1 MESLTQ
7 QLHQAAAVL
16 KANPADLLERVTAT
30 QEQLRSL
37 EKELSQLK
45 AKLAAATSA
54 DLSAEALE
62 VAGIKVLIKSLEG
75 VEAKDLRGMID
86 QLKDK
91 LKSAVIVLAAPSA
104 DKVSVAAG
112 VTADLTERIKAGEL
126 VSLVCSNI
134 GGKGGGRPDMAMG
147 GGSDVAALPAAMDAV
162 MPWLQDKLS

>member
-1 MESLTQ
+1 Q
-7 QLHQAAAVL
+7 QFHQAAAVL

-30 QEQLRSL
+30 QEQLRGL

-54 DLSAEALE
+54 DLSTEALE

-91 LKSAVIVLAAPSA
+91 LK
-104 DKVSVAAG
+104 
-112 VTADLTERIKAGEL
+112 
-126 VSLVCSNI
+126 
-134 GGKGGGRPDMAMG
+134 
-147 GGSDVAALPAAMDAV
+147 
-162 MPWLQDKLS
+162 